1 MTTLSER
8 VTLSYRAAVRTLVS
22 VVGPRSIPED
32 SMRDATIAR
41 LALPTRHAH
50 IAKAFR
56 ARIKLLHFYR
66 GCWAALLVVLSALA
80 ATNIFRL
87 AEGVFGGIKAYL
99 RPVNPSSGTIGYR
112 PAEIPFELI
121 VGCVQVIVLVS
132 LVLGIAWLIWRRM
145 HVLHERADDQ
155 AIKAALFDSYEHYIQ
170 GDNPNP
176 AIAKDLLRTA
186 LNTFTPSAD
195 SWFLPPDEEGG
206 EIDQEIQMDP
216 SDTRD

>member
-1 MTTLSER
+1 MASLSER
-8 VTLSYRAAVRTLVS
+8 VKLSYRAAARTLVS

-32 SMRDATIAR
+32 SMRDAAIAQ
-41 LALPTRHAH
+41 LAIPTRHAH

-66 GCWAALLVVLSALA
+66 GCWATLLAVLVALA
-80 ATNIFRL
+80 AINIFRL
-87 AEGVFGGIKAYL
+87 AEDVFGGIKAYL
-99 RPVNPSSGTIGYR
+99 RPVNASSGTIGYR
-112 PAEIPFELI
+112 PAEIPFELV
-121 VGCVQVIVLVS
+121 VGCLQVIVLSS

-145 HVLHERADDQ
+145 RVLHERADDQ

-176 AIAKDLLRTA
+176 AIARDLLRTA

-195 SWFLPPDEEGG
+195 SWFLPPDEADEL
-206 EIDQEIQMDP
+206 INNEIQL
-216 SDTRD
+216 DTRKVHD